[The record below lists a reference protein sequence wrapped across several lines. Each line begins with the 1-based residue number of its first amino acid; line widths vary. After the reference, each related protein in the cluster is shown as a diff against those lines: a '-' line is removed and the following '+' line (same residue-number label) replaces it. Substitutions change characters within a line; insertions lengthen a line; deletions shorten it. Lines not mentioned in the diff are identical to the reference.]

1 MKYMIIISFI
11 ICFLSTNKVYSQES
25 WIVAA
30 KSIDSKGTY
39 YINSTYISN
48 ENQIIKIWIK
58 SIIQKDLW
66 VTKGKSKIKKKVYTE
81 NRLLYEFDCENHKT
95 MLLYDVKYNSSGD
108 VISAYNPEEYE
119 KKWEISIPDT
129 IGEILLN
136 KVCELYNL

>member
-1 MKYMIIISFI
+1 MKHMIIISFI

-95 MLLYDVKYNSSGD
+95 MLLYDVN
-108 VISAYNPEEYE
+108 I
-119 KKWEISIPDT
+119 
-129 IGEILLN
+129 ILL
-136 KVCELYNL
+136 EM